1 MIRIATVTGL
11 VLLGLVAAMTGIW
24 GALALLYAGPHGLGT
39 GLAIA
44 VALLSLLTLVALG
57 FRRWRWRAVAAQLV
71 LFGLLLVWWSSIAPS
86 NDRDWHVDMSRL
98 PYVTTEVATEG
109 DSIIKVHN
117 IRNFDYR
124 SEFDY
129 TPAWY
134 DKSFDLRKLE
144 GVDLVAVYWMG
155 PAIAHIF
162 VSFAFAGGDHLA
174 ISIEARK
181 EKGEGY
187 STLKGFFRQYELFYV
202 VADERDVIRLRT
214 NYRKDPPEDVYVYR
228 VHGSIENGRRL
239 LAEYI
244 NKINSLSKNPEF
256 YNTLT
261 TNCTTNIWL
270 HTKVNAEHLPFS
282 WKILASGYVPE
293 YVYEAG
299 KLDARIPFPE
309 LQRSAYVNPQAQAAD
324 TAADFSQ
331 RIRRPPD
338 SAK

>member
-1 MIRIATVTGL
+1 MTL
-11 VLLGLVAAMTGIW
+11 VFLGLLTMATGVW
-24 GALALLYAGPHGLGT
+24 GALALLYAGPDTNSLNT
-39 GLAIA
+39 ALAA
-44 VALLSLLTLVALG
+44 AFALVALLTVVALG
-57 FRRWRWRAVAAQLV
+57 LRHWRWRALAIHLA
-71 LFGLLLVWWSSIAPS
+71 LFVLLLLWWSSIEPS
-86 NDRDWHVDMSRL
+86 NDRDWQADMARL
-98 PYVTTEVATEG
+98 PHVTREG
-109 DSIIKVHN
+109 DMIKVHN

-134 DKSFDLRKLE
+134 DKSFDLHKLE

-187 STLKGFFRQYELFYV
+187 STLKGFFRQYELYYV

-214 NYRKDPPEDVYVYR
+214 NYRRDPPEDVYIYR
-228 VHGSIENGRRL
+228 LSGRSLENGRRVL
-239 LAEYI
+239 EEYI
-244 NKINSLSKNPEF
+244 NKINNLNNHPEF

-261 TNCTTNIWL
+261 TNCTTNIWF
-270 HTKVNAEHLPFS
+270 HSKVNPEHLPFS

-293 YVYEAG
+293 YLYESG
-299 KLDARIPFPE
+299 MLNNHLPFPD
-309 LQRSAYVNPQAQAAD
+309 LQRRVHVNARAQAAD
-324 TAADFSQ
+324 KAADFS
-331 RIRRPPD
+331 RHIRMPD
-338 SAK
+338 GHAK

>member
-11 VLLGLVAAMTGIW
+11 VFLGLVAAMTGVW
-24 GALALLYAGPHGLGT
+24 GSLALLYAGPHGLGT

-44 VALLSLLTLVALG
+44 FALLSLLTLVALG
-57 FRRWRWRAVAAQLV
+57 FRHWRWRALAAQVV

-98 PYVTTEVATEG
+98 PYVTTEVTAEG
-109 DSIIKVHN
+109 DSIKVHN

-124 SEFDY
+124 SETDY

-214 NYRKDPPEDVYVYR
+214 NYRRDPPEDVYIYR
-228 VHGSIENGRRL
+228 LSGRSLENGRRVL
-239 LAEYI
+239 EEYI
-244 NKINSLSKNPEF
+244 NKINKLNKKPEF

-261 TNCTTNIWL
+261 TNCTTNIWS
-270 HTKVNAEHLPFS
+270 HSTVNQDHLPFS

-293 YVYEAG
+293 YLYESG
-299 KLDARIPFPE
+299 MLDKRLPFPD
-309 LQRSAYVNPQAQAAD
+309 LQHRVHVNARAQAAD
-324 TAADFSQ
+324 TAPDFSR
-331 RIRRPPD
+331 RIRIPPD

>member
-1 MIRIATVTGL
+1 MIRIVSVTGL
-11 VLLGLVAAMTGIW
+11 LLLGLLVTASGIW
-24 GALALLYAGPHGLGT
+24 GSLALLYAGPHTGGLNV
-39 GLAIA
+39 GLAAAFGLALLLTI
-44 VALLSLLTLVALG
+44 VALCT
-57 FRRWRWRAVAAQLV
+57 RRWRWRAVAAYLA
-71 LFGLLLVWWSSIAPS
+71 LFGVLMVWWSGIEPS

-98 PYVTTEVATEG
+98 PHVTREG
-109 DSIIKVHN
+109 DSIKVHN

-129 TPAWY
+129 TPGWY
-134 DKSFDLRKLE
+134 DKSFDLHKLE

-174 ISIEARK
+174 VSIEARK

-214 NYRKDPPEDVYVYR
+214 NYRRDPHEDVYIYR
-228 VHGSIENGRRL
+228 LSGRSLENGRRVL
-239 LAEYI
+239 DEYI
-244 NKINSLSKNPEF
+244 NKINNLNKSPEF

-261 TNCTTNIWL
+261 TNCTTNIWF
-270 HTKVNAEHLPFS
+270 HSKANSDHLPFS

-293 YVYEAG
+293 YLYESG
-299 KLDARIPFPE
+299 MLDNGLPFPN
-309 LQRSAYVNPQAQAAD
+309 LQRSVHVNARAKAAD
-324 TAADFSQ
+324 KATDFSR
-331 RIRRPPD
+331 RIRTPPD
-338 SAK
+338 TAK